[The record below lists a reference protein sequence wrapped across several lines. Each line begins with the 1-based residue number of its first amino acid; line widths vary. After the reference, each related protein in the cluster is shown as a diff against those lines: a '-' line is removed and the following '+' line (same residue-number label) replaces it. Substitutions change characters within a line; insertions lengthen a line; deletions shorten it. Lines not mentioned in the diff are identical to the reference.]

1 MITKLTSA
9 MFPKRG
15 QTILYGAPSN
25 HQRPILFE
33 LAASRAHADPG
44 AVVAWLTTN
53 RLEATAF
60 DERLSAWRERNRA
73 DVKTAAKI
81 IVVPILIGDVLQ
93 ADDPDMILKRCE
105 TRPAL
110 VVRDLTGEDCDLGSR
125 PGQVFRVDQ
134 LRQLAEIFRTASLI
148 GATVPAYLNPPLAE
162 HCDTL
167 IRCAAGR
174 GMGDGIPITLH
185 AEKFVGVTQPPD
197 LVVKGLSTA
206 NAATDF
212 LYVDYDPDK
221 PHGIFRTAPA
231 KADAT
236 VKEPKNAVEALFKP
250 AAIDGKTGLQD
261 VL

>member
-1 MITKLTSA
+1 MA
-9 MFPKRG
+9 HRAN
-15 QTILYGAPSN
+15 Y
-25 HQRPILFE
+25 QRPILFE

-44 AVVAWLTTN
+44 AVVAWLSTN
-53 RLEATAF
+53 EREVTAF

-93 ADDPDMILKRCE
+93 PNDPDMILKRCE

-110 VVRDLTGEDCDLGSR
+110 AARDMNRRGLR
-125 PGQVFRVDQ
+125 PW
-134 LRQLAEIFRTASLI
+134 LAPRSSLPRRSVTAIRPVFRTAALI

-212 LYVDYDPDK
+212 LYVDFDPDK

-250 AAIDGKTGLQD
+250 GVYAKTVG
-261 VL
+261 VPISTR